1 MRPTPEPQPDA
12 TLRRV
17 FHRHIRIVEGAHPV
31 VNFQRRIRQLEC
43 RFLVA
48 ARVREGT
55 LRSLNQLGVPGDF
68 QDLFNP
74 LADFRV
80 DVSSTALR
88 EQPARRP
95 T

>member
-1 MRPTPEPQPDA
+1 MTPRYYGSKKAMQEA
-12 TLRRV
+12 LRRV
-17 FHRHIRIVEGAHPV
+17 
-31 VNFQRRIRQLEC
+31 RRLGC

-48 ARVREGT
+48 ARLREGT

-88 EQPARRP
+88 EQPAKRP